1 MPAWA
6 EWIVNILIVIVM
18 LGVLI
23 AIHEAGHL
31 ATAKAFHVYCFEYSI
46 GMGPKLFSHKRK
58 NGETIFTIRAIPFGG
73 YVSMYGERGAVPEG
87 VEEPPEERSLNA
99 IKKWKKCI
107 VLVAG
112 VTLNF
117 VLGLVLIYIGDSA
130 CPMYYSGRVGIYEDD
145 TMLTVD
151 LDVSYDTKTLSYIEA
166 NRKSDE
172 YEAKDYVVS
181 MPTFVEKD
189 TTLELLSW
197 NANLYNA
204 DGKLINPGTTYVV
217 AYVPSTLVAD
227 HGFGDSLYIFPGK
240 EDGLSKNLI
249 DLGVDRIPIVY
260 NSEGNLNTIKY
271 SDFTDGVYL
280 DMPMR
285 LVPKQ
290 CRRDR
295 ALYMDNYITG
305 SGENFRLT
313 MKSGSFTGGGVTVK
327 MIKEWNSFQESW
339 QRWASDV
346 PTACGAVVK
355 GFASLFT
362 PNGWKNISGIV
373 GITAAMP
380 QIRAAGGARMVFFY
394 AGMISINLAFFNLLP
409 FPGLDGWALLVTV
422 VEGVSKKKIPQKVQS
437 IVSLVGLG
445 LLVVLM
451 LFVLVKDVLQLII

>member
-23 AIHEAGHL
+23 SIHEAGHL
-31 ATAKAFHVYCFEYSI
+31 ATAKAFNVYCFEYSI
-46 GMGPKLFSHKRK
+46 GMGPKLFSFKRK
-58 NGETIFTIRAIPFGG
+58 NGETTFTIRAIPFGG

-87 VEEPPEERSLNA
+87 VEEPPEQRSLNA
-99 IKKWKKCI
+99 IAKWKKCI

-117 VLGLVLIYIGDSA
+117 VLGLVLIYVGDSA
-130 CPMYYSGRVGIYEDD
+130 CPMYYSGRAGLVEDN

-151 LDVSYDTKTLSYIEA
+151 LDVAYDQQTLFYIESH
-166 NRKSDE
+166 KTSSE
-172 YEAKDYVVS
+172 YKATDYVVD
-181 MPTFVEKD
+181 MPTYTEKD
-189 TTLELLSW
+189 STLELLSW
-197 NANLYNA
+197 HAELYNA
-204 DGKLINPGTTYVV
+204 QGTLINPDTTYVA

-227 HGFGDSLYIFPGK
+227 HGLGDSIYIFPST
-240 EDGLSKNLI
+240 DKNVPQSLK

-260 NSEGNLNTIKY
+260 DADGNLNTLKY
-271 SDFTDGVYL
+271 SQFTDGVYL

-290 CRRDR
+290 VRKDR
-295 ALYMDNYITG
+295 AKYLENYLSV
-305 SGENFRLT
+305 SGENFRVT

-327 MIKEWNSFQESW
+327 MIKEWNSFPESW

-380 QIRAAGGARMVFFY
+380 QIKAAGGARMVFFY

-409 FPGLDGWALLVTV
+409 FPGLDGWALVVTV
-422 VEGVSKKKIPQKVQS
+422 VEGVSKKRIPPKVQT

-445 LLVVLM
+445 LLITLMVV
-451 LFVLVKDVLQLII
+451 VLVKDVIGLII

>member
-31 ATAKAFHVYCFEYSI
+31 ATAKAFNVYCFEYSI
-46 GMGPKLFSHKRK
+46 GMGPKLFSFKRK
-58 NGETIFTIRAIPFGG
+58 NGETTFTIRAIPFGG

-117 VLGLVLIYIGDSA
+117 LLGLVLIYVGDSA
-130 CPMYYSGRVGIYEDD
+130 CPMYYSGRVGIYENQ
-145 TMLTVD
+145 TMYTVD
-151 LDVSYDTKTLSYIEA
+151 LDVSYDAATLSYIESK
-166 NRKSDE
+166 KSDE

-181 MPTFVEKD
+181 MPTYTSDGNTFEI
-189 TTLELLSW
+189 LSW
-197 NANLYNA
+197 DVQLYNTE
-204 DGKLINPGTTYVV
+204 GGLINPGITYV
-217 AYVPSTLVAD
+217 ACYVPSTLVAD
-227 HGFGDSLYIFPGK
+227 HGLGESLYIFPGTT
-240 EDGLSKNLI
+240 ENVPTALS
-249 DLGVDRIPIVY
+249 DLGVTRVPIVY
-260 NSEGNLNTIKY
+260 DAEKKLNVLTY
-271 SDFTDGVYL
+271 DDFSDGVYI
-280 DMPMR
+280 DMPLR
-285 LVPKQ
+285 LVPQQTRK
-290 CRRDR
+290 DR
-295 ALYMDNYITG
+295 TAYMGSYITG

-313 MKSGSFTGGGVTVK
+313 IKNKMFTGGGVTIK
-327 MIKEWNSFQESW
+327 TIKEWNSFQESW

-346 PTACGAVVK
+346 PTACTAVVK

-362 PNGWKNISGIV
+362 PDGWKNISGVV

-409 FPGLDGWALLVTV
+409 FPGLDGWSLLVTV
-422 VEGVSKKKIPQKVQS
+422 VEGVSKKKIPQNVQG
-437 IVSLVGLG
+437 IVSLIGLG
-445 LLVVLM
+445 LLVILM
-451 LFVLVKDVLQLII
+451 LFVLIKDVVALIV